1 MTSAWRPAGLV
12 ARREITT
19 RLRSKAFRISTLVL
33 LGLLVGLSVMLR
45 FVGGSPAHPVG
56 FTSQNASLAGPFAAV
71 ATTSGT
77 PVQTSAVPDQATGER
92 QVRAGTLDALVV
104 GPPGSIQVVVHKS
117 LDEGLR
123 AALARQQTLDVQIG
137 RLGGDPAQVGAAAG
151 VTVAALE
158 PTPQLDAQRITLGI
172 VTGALIYLSLQAWGQ
187 FVAQGVV
194 EEKSSRVV
202 ELLLSTVAPW
212 QLIAGKVAGIGLVGL
227 LQIVIVAAGGAIAG
241 LATGVLTI
249 SASAVTGTVVWLLVW
264 YVLGFFSYAL
274 VLAAASA
281 LVSRQEEIAGVVTPI
296 LLLLVV
302 PYALG
307 VSILPAQPDSS
318 LIEVLSLI
326 PLFAPIL
333 MPMRLTFGG
342 GAGLAGRPGGGAD
355 PSPGV
360 AVRPDLPQRRAANRR
375 PRPVTRRPAQRL
387 TDRSHVGE
395 LS

>member
-1 MTSAWRPAGLV
+1 MTSTWGPAGLV

-33 LGLLVGLSVMLR
+33 LGLLVGLSVVLR
-45 FVGGSPAHPVG
+45 FVGGSSVHPVA
-56 FTSQNASLAGPFAAV
+56 FTSQNASLAAPFATV
-71 ATTSGT
+71 ATASGT
-77 PVQTSAVPDQATGER
+77 QVQTTTVPDQATGER

-104 GPPGSIQVVVHKS
+104 GPPGSVQVVVRKN

-123 AALARQQTLDVQIG
+123 AAFTALARQQALTAQIG
-137 RLGGDPAQVGAAAG
+137 RLGGDPAQVSAAVAAAG

-158 PTPQLDAQRITLGI
+158 PTQEPDAQRITLGI
-172 VTGALIYLSLQAWGQ
+172 VTGVLIYLSLQTWGQ

-212 QLIAGKVAGIGLVGL
+212 QLMAGKVAGIGLVGL

-241 LATGVLTI
+241 LATGALTI
-249 SASAVTGTVVWLLVW
+249 SASAATGAVVWLVVW

-274 VLAAASA
+274 VLAAVSA

-296 LLLLVV
+296 LMLLVV
-302 PYALG
+302 PYVLG
-307 VSILPAQPDSS
+307 VSTLPAQPDSS

-326 PLFAPIL
+326 PLFAPTL
-333 MPMRLTFGG
+333 MPMRLAFGG
-342 GAGLAGRPGGGAD
+342 VPVWQAGLSVALVVLMIPALVWLSGRVYRNAVLRTGAR
-355 PSPGV
+355 
-360 AVRPDLPQRRAANRR
+360 VRLRDALRA
-375 PRPVTRRPAQRL
+375 
-387 TDRSHVGE
+387 S
-395 LS
+395 